1 MGDDIDVMVAD
12 LLNDP
17 NLIITKKPFYRGI
30 IPDLA
35 SKQKQVHISERVAAK
50 LPRAKKIEVA
60 QEQFLQE
67 YDPNSHKV
75 LYDDSIP
82 KITVKNKK
90 GNWLEV
96 EYAAMAVPFQQNIV
110 AKQVLHLCTN
120 PMRHTMVN
128 LVPTEWQRRFFIK
141 YKQLWQQRNMDGAK
155 TKMVETQKSCG
166 DAGMLFYFDRKGK
179 TRARIISYADGY
191 VICTHKDPNG
201 DHLLEAVYYSENDVE
216 TIDCYDDKFMYRF
229 TNSTATDA
237 AGRVISNW
245 RMHTPIRHG
254 FNECP
259 LITKRGDVAW
269 NKVQNIIEVYEVIYN
284 IFLVIQKRHGWGQLY
299 IKGNLKTLGE
309 KVNGSVVMFDNS
321 GDEHADA
328 KYLTPPDPQQM
339 VDTLGLMEET
349 IQKGSGTTFILPK
362 DITVSGDAS
371 GVAVQLT
378 QELDIETARSG
389 VSEWQNVA
397 NKMQRLF
404 KYGIAKELMLSGDEE
419 YKTAITDSEDV
430 YIHSEFVVWRPQS
443 DEAYNQMLTTLKG
456 AGGISTQTLVEKNT
470 ESTPDEMSRIEKE
483 KQQEME
489 VLQQQQQAVAQNNN
503 ASEEVV
509 VTEKA

>member
-1 MGDDIDVMVAD
+1 MEDDIDYMVAE
-12 LLNDP
+12 LLKDP
-17 NLIITKKPFYRGI
+17 NQIITTTPFYRGI
-30 IPDLA
+30 VPSA
-35 SKQKQVHISERVAAK
+35 APAKKQVQIGDRVQAK
-50 LPRAKKIEVA
+50 LPRARKIEVS
-60 QEQFLQE
+60 QEQFLEE
-67 YDPNSHKV
+67 YDPNSHKI

-90 GNWLEV
+90 GDWCEV

-128 LVPTEWQRRFFIK
+128 IVPTDWQRKFFIK
-141 YKQLWQQRNMDGAK
+141 FKQLWQQRNIDGLK

-166 DAGMLFYFDRKGK
+166 NAGMLFYFDRKGK
-179 TRARIISYADGY
+179 TRARIISYADGF

-201 DHLLEAVYYSENDVE
+201 DHLLEAIYYCHNDVE
-216 TIDCYDDKFMYRF
+216 TIDCYDDSFMYRF
-229 TNSTATDA
+229 TNKTTTDA
-237 AGRVISNW
+237 AGRVVSNW
-245 RMHTPIRHG
+245 SMEEPVAHG

-299 IKGNLKTLGE
+299 IKGRLKTLGE
-309 KVNGSVVMFDNS
+309 KVNGSVVLTDNS
-321 GDEHADA
+321 GEEHADA
-328 KYLTPPDPQQM
+328 KYLTPPDPQNM
-339 VDTLGLMEET
+339 IDTLSLMEET

-404 KYGIAKELMLSGDEE
+404 KYGIAKELTQSGKEE
-419 YKTAITDSEDV
+419 YKTAVSDSENV

-456 AGGISTQTLVEKNT
+456 AGGISAQTLVEKNT

-489 VLQQQQQAVAQNNN
+489 ALQQQQQAVAKSNN

-509 VTEKA
+509 VTERA